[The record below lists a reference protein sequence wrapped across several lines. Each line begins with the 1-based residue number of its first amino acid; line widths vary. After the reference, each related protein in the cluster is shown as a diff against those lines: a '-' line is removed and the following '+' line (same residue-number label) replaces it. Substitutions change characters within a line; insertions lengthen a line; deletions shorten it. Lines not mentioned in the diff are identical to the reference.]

1 MDTVPE
7 LLALLPR
14 LHTARVLVV
23 GDAILD
29 RYVTGEASRLSPE
42 APIAVLHAQTSRYVP
57 GGAGNVCRN
66 LAALGVQSFLV
77 SVAGTD
83 EAADRL
89 KEHLPQATFIA
100 VPERPTPV
108 KIRYLAGTQQ
118 LLRVD
123 HEVLEALPSASEDA
137 LLDAVRHQ
145 AIQANIIIL
154 SDYGKGTLSPRVCQA
169 IIALGKPVIV
179 DPKGHSYKKYAGA
192 AYVTPNR
199 KELQEATGRAVGTDA
214 EIEVAGRWLC
224 TQHGIGSIVATR
236 SEQGISIVRADAPT
250 VHLPTYAREVF
261 DVSGAGDTVVAALA
275 AALAAGAS
283 ITEAAQLANTAAGI
297 VVGKRGT
304 AVATSAE
311 LAGYWLRREHLGASG
326 GKLMP
331 LETAASLAA
340 LWRGQGLKVG
350 FTNGCFDILH
360 AGHVAML
367 AACRKKCDRLI
378 VGLNTDA
385 SVRRLKGEGRPV
397 THETGRAAVL
407 SALEVIDGVVFFEDD
422 TPLILIEAIHPD
434 VLFKGADYTVATV
447 VGADQVLSRGG
458 KVELIDLVPGVST
471 TQTIAKV
478 LAKA

>member
-1 MDTVPE
+1 METIPA

-14 LHTARVLVV
+14 LQTARVLVI
-23 GDAILD
+23 GDTILD

-42 APIAVLHAQTSRYVP
+42 APIAVLHAQTSRDVP

-66 LAALGVQSFLV
+66 LAALGAQSFLV
-77 SVAGTD
+77 SIAGND
-83 EAADRL
+83 EAAERL
-89 KEHLPQATFIA
+89 REHLPQATFIP
-100 VPERPTPV
+100 VPDRPTPV

-123 HEVLEALPSASEDA
+123 HEVVDAMPSASEDA
-137 LLDAVRHQ
+137 LLDAVRQ
-145 AIQANIIIL
+145 RATQIDIIIL

-169 IIALGKPVIV
+169 IIAIGKPVIV

-199 KELQEATGRAVGTDA
+199 KELREATGRPVGTDA
-214 EIEVAGRWLC
+214 EIEAAGRWLC
-224 TQHGIGSIVATR
+224 TQHDIGTIVATR
-236 SEQGISIVRADAPT
+236 SEQGISIVRTDAPT

-275 AALAAGAS
+275 AALATGAS

-360 AGHVAML
+360 AGHVTML

-378 VGLNTDA
+378 IGLNTDA

-407 SALEVIDGVVFFEDD
+407 AALEVIDGVILFDED
-422 TPLILIEAIHPD
+422 TPLTLIEALRPD

-447 VGADQVLSRGG
+447 VGAEQVLSWGG
-458 KVELIDLVPGVST
+458 TVELIDLVPGVST